1 MTLGAETF
9 DRNTEREG
17 RLSKQNEAEKNKD
30 RLPLM
35 ALKLTY
41 MWNIVAK
48 LAKLRKS
55 IFSRV
60 NPNIYMCVCVCDVVV
75 VVIAVE

>member
-1 MTLGAETF
+1 
-9 DRNTEREG
+9 
-17 RLSKQNEAEKNKD
+17 
-30 RLPLM
+30 M

-60 NPNIYMCVCVCDVVV
+60 TPSISISISINILANTN
-75 VVIAVE
+75 INTNTN

>member
-1 MTLGAETF
+1 
-9 DRNTEREG
+9 
-17 RLSKQNEAEKNKD
+17 
-30 RLPLM
+30 M

-60 NPNIYMCVCVCDVVV
+60 NPTTIRDFREIFEN
-75 VVIAVE
+75 ESS

>member
-1 MTLGAETF
+1 MVKKLF
-9 DRNTEREG
+9 FRKSN
-17 RLSKQNEAEKNKD
+17 N

-35 ALKLTY
+35 ALKLKLTY

-60 NPNIYMCVCVCDVVV
+60 TPTIINELAKKLYTKKKL
-75 VVIAVE
+75 EQ